1 MPEEVS
7 ILADLGIIQVDSYG
21 HVSERDLLASMEE
34 VLAIYRDRGFSRV
47 FVDASRETSLPAT
60 LPLHQFGA
68 VLSEDATSL
77 KFAVLV
83 SEQVREEL
91 RFLETV
97 TRNRGM
103 EVRMFASRDEALAWL
118 KE

>member
-21 HVSERDLLASMEE
+21 EVTEADLLASMEE
-34 VLAIYRDRGFSRV
+34 VLEIQNTRGFTRV
-47 FVDASRETSLPAT
+47 FVDASKETSLPKT
-60 LPLHQFGA
+60 LPLHQFRSVLSTDAMMLKIA
-68 VLSEDATSL
+68 VLASESL
-77 KFAVLV
+77 
-83 SEQVREEL
+83 REDL

-103 EVRMFASRDEALAWL
+103 QVRIFDSREKAMTWL
-118 KE
+118 QE